1 MAEAEDQTLTSAAT
15 GNGSHRRRTPRE
27 EDLET
32 QVEKLRDDIK
42 SISNTLT
49 RMGQNTVKDVQN
61 SARQRAQD
69 LADRGQSMLE
79 EAQGELGSLEKQLK
93 DTIRDRPL
101 TAVAGAVALGFLIAV
116 MTR

>member
-1 MAEAEDQTLTSAAT
+1 MPDEDPTAT
-15 GNGSHRRRTPRE
+15 GATSNGSHRRRTARE

-32 QVEKLRDDIK
+32 QVQQLRDDIK

-49 RMGQNTVKDVQN
+49 RLGQSTVKDVQN
-61 SARQRAQD
+61 NARQRAQD

-79 EAQGELGSLEKQLK
+79 DAQGELGSLERQLK

-101 TAVAGAVALGFLIAV
+101 TAVAGAIALGFLIAV

>member
-1 MAEAEDQTLTSAAT
+1 MAEAEDPTPAGATS
-15 GNGSHRRRTPRE
+15 NGGHRRRARE

-32 QVEKLRDDIK
+32 QVQHLRDDIK

-49 RMGQNTVKDVQN
+49 RLGQSTVKDVQK

-69 LADRGQSMLE
+69 LADRGQSMIE
-79 EAQGELGSLEKQLK
+79 EAQGEIGSLERQLK

>member
-1 MAEAEDQTLTSAAT
+1 MPEAEEHPAT
-15 GNGSHRRRTPRE
+15 PGNGSHRRRTRE

-32 QVEKLRDDIK
+32 QVNQLRDDIK

-49 RMGQNTVKDVQN
+49 RMGQSTVKDVQN
-61 SARQRAQD
+61 NARQRAQN

-79 EAQGELGSLEKQLK
+79 EAQGEFGSLERQLK

-101 TAVAGAVALGFLIAV
+101 TAVAGAIAVGFLIAV